1 MIAGAVA
8 AATAAVWRNRRRE
21 DEWREDEVR
30 LAMVGLRDEVDRVGQ
45 KHPD

>member
-8 AATAAVWRNRRRE
+8 AATAAVWRNRR
-21 DEWREDEVR
+21 REDEVR